1 MKLLLENWRE
11 YLLTEKMMT
20 VDDMIKLGDNVFI
33 KIDEKNY
40 ARSGKGV
47 TISYVDASGKDL
59 GWRSDG
65 YTTEGPWGVVH
76 ITKDR
81 RYSQSSQADDG
92 ECGKAWRIASS
103 EASSG
108 WGPLLYD
115 VAMEYATMKGGGLTA
130 DRGSVSKDAYAVWS
144 YYLNNRGDVSS
155 SQLDDLDNTLT
166 PKIDSDNCAQEV
178 PKSHKSIPWP
188 ESPLS
193 KKYTKAPDTINK
205 LKDTNKLWKKQ
216 SMLKWP
222 WGKK

>member
-1 MKLLLENWRE
+1 MKLLFENWRK
-11 YLLTEKMMT
+11 YLLTEGMMT
-20 VDDMIKLGDNVFI
+20 VDELISVGDNVFI
-33 KIDEKNY
+33 RINEGR
-40 ARSGKGV
+40 APREV
-47 TISYVDASGKDL
+47 IISYVDASGKDL

-65 YTTEGPWGVVH
+65 YTVDGPWGVVQ

-81 RYSQSSQADDG
+81 NWAQSSQSDDG
-92 ECGKAWRIASS
+92 SCGEAWRIASS
-103 EASSG
+103 HASSG

-115 VAMEYATMKGGGLTA
+115 VAMEYATMNGGGLTA
-130 DRGSVSKDAYAVWS
+130 DRGSVSKDAYAVWNH
-144 YYLNNRGDVSS
+144 YLNSRGDVSS
-155 SQLDDLDNTLT
+155 NQLDDLDNTLT

-178 PKSHKSIPWP
+178 PKLHKSIPWP

-216 SMLKWP
+216 SMFKWP